1 MKRVTREW
9 IRKAEADFSAA
20 QRESRARNRDL
31 ACFLAQQCLEKY
43 LKAVLEERSLPF
55 PRTHDLGYL
64 GGLALASCPDLKPHL
79 PALRRVSTYAV
90 MFRYPGA
97 SATPAQARSA
107 AQLMLAAR
115 VVLRAA
121 LGLDRNRG

>member
-20 QRESRARNRDL
+20 AREGKARNRDL
-31 ACFLAQQCLEKY
+31 ACFLAQQCVEKY
-43 LKAVLEERSLPF
+43 LKALLEERSRPF

-64 GGLALASCPDLKPHL
+64 GSLAVPVCPALQSQL
-79 PALRRVSTYAV
+79 PGLRRVATYAV

-97 SATPAQARSA
+97 SATATQARSA
-107 AQLMLAAR
+107 ARLMVAAR
-115 VVLRAA
+115 RILRAA
-121 LGLDRNRG
+121 LGL